1 MELHID
7 QWNWIES
14 PETNPRIYDQVIS
27 VTEGKTIHIVFSKNG
42 AGKTT
47 ATCKKLKLEHFL
59 TP

>member
-42 AGKTT
+42 AGKQQLHV
-47 ATCKKLKLEHFL
+47 KN
-59 TP
+59 